1 MPASKYSINYIW
13 SKASLHGLIPFRS
26 RGITT
31 AKTPELGHIMT
42 DVCKRNVEIYIK
54 YEKSCFGCIH
64 TKSGNVWK
72 TAVLPFIWMR
82 AVYLCCRCGGHIG
95 LSKKLQHP
103 SSKRLNHTQL
113 LPKRNLMSCTH
124 SWWIIFV
131 TWPPYLA
138 VYPVIIVMK
147 DKTVASVKTLKSCK
161 ILSVS
166 FTNHFVVF
174 WLLISP

>member
-82 AVYLCCRCGGHIG
+82 ALYLCCRCGGHIG
-95 LSKKLQHP
+95 LSRKLQQP

-113 LPKRNLMSCTH
+113 LPKRNSMSRCGDQSHTCKH
-124 SWWIIFV
+124 TFLVDYFCYV
-131 TWPPYLA
+131 TA
-138 VYPVIIVMK
+138 VFGRLPR
-147 DKTVASVKTLKSCK
+147 D
-161 ILSVS
+161 
-166 FTNHFVVF
+166 HRDER
-174 WLLISP
+174 